1 MVSALDYSVKGCD
14 AWDARI
20 RWIVPNAGVWL
31 SSDGD
36 IGKAS
41 GAKAP
46 AEDGA
51 AAPSRRQVLRIG
63 ALTAG
68 AVLTVRP
75 AVAQAAASVMNCQI
89 PVPDIPKASEAI
101 GADGAI
107 VPAGTAGSFPGGRN
121 FTGEQVKAAL
131 KGGSLPGTTYEQN
144 RAYLNYI
151 RRLQAGRSGFTCYAS
166 LQMPR

>member
-1 MVSALDYSVKGCD
+1 MGEPLTGGQTEDSAAPVSG
-14 AWDARI
+14 
-20 RWIVPNAGVWL
+20 P
-31 SSDGD
+31 
-36 IGKAS
+36 AS
-41 GAKAP
+41 AP
-46 AEDGA
+46 MPV
-51 AAPSRRQVLRIG
+51 PSRRQVLRIG
-63 ALTAG
+63 AVTAG

-89 PVPDIPKASEAI
+89 PVPDIPKASDAI
-101 GADGAI
+101 GADGSI
-107 VPAGTAGSFPGGRN
+107 VPAGTAGSFPGGRS

-131 KGGSLPGTTYEQN
+131 KGGNLPGTSYEES